1 MIELTENCNKIR
13 NRRDLSE
20 TENARPIVR
29 RAFYECPSVI
39 IPFRCYSASTT
50 NHVLDTTENCL
61 ESLETNAHSIVRSW
75 THHSALRFG
84 VFRTVCLNLPAQ
96 PDEGSPRSVGR
107 SSRLLQASLTWSVK
121 YTHESERNM
130 DYILL
135 YILLPE
141 HATTTTKSTK
151 RRWWLRER
159 RPGERARKASPRAF
173 TLCFELLYIAE
184 RVEQM

>member
-107 SSRLLQASLTWSVK
+107 RDFSKL
-121 YTHESERNM
+121 
-130 DYILL
+130 
-135 YILLPE
+135 LLPGRSNT
-141 HATTTTKSTK
+141 HTRASGIWTTYYSIYYYLSM
-151 RRWWLRER
+151 RRQQQKARSEGGGSESGGR
-159 RPGERARKASPRAF
+159 AKERAKLPLAHSLSAWSF
-173 TLCFELLYIAE
+173 CT
-184 RVEQM
+184 